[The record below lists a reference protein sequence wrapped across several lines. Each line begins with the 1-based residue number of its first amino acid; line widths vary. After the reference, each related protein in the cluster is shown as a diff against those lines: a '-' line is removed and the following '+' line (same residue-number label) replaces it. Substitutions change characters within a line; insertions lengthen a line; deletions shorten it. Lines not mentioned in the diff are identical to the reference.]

1 MANRPVRNCCTILRD
16 TDKISNSQRK
26 NIKSVVTEISGSA
39 QSRVKSH
46 VLLTPPLQASGLV
59 YCFLWTDISFGY
71 AGVGGVL
78 VPSVL

>member
-1 MANRPVRNCCTILRD
+1 MN
-16 TDKISNSQRK
+16 
-26 NIKSVVTEISGSA
+26 SVVTEISGST